1 MILQLLFSV
10 LLGFLIGLEREIHG
24 KSVGIKTVSLITLGS
39 TLFVIMSPE
48 VTFGDNSR
56 IIAQVVSGV
65 GFICA
70 GVLIKENNKV
80 SGLTTSSILW
90 VSAAIGCLVGSGLY
104 LEAFIGTCLILFI
117 TWIFPY
123 FKKYND

>member
-1 MILQLLFSV
+1 MIWQLLFSV

-39 TLFVIMSPE
+39 TLFVTMSPMIMD
-48 VTFGDNSR
+48 GDNSR

-70 GVLIKENNKV
+70 GVLIKGDNHI

-90 VSAAIGCLVGSGLY
+90 VSAAIGCLVGCGMF
-104 LEAFIGTCLILFI
+104 LEAGLGTLLILII
-117 TWIFPY
+117 TWVFPY
-123 FKKYND
+123 FKKR